1 MHELP
6 ITENLLKLVLEHA
19 GRAGAGR
26 VTDVHLVIGALSSVM
41 GESVQFYWDIL
52 TEGTPASSSRLHF
65 RRVPTTFA
73 CKECQHTF
81 EPARDDFICPA
92 CSSVMVR
99 VVAGDDLRLE
109 AIDVEPSEATCSKPG
124 EIHP

>member
-19 GRAGAGR
+19 ERAEAGQ
-26 VTDVHLVIGALSSVM
+26 VTDVHLVIGALSSIM

-52 TEGTPASSSRLHF
+52 TEGTIAAGSRLHF
-65 RRVPTTFA
+65 RRVPTTFR
-73 CKECQHTF
+73 CNECEHRF
-81 EPARDDFICPA
+81 EPAGEDFLCPA
-92 CSSVMVR
+92 CSSPRVR

-109 AIDVEPSEATCSKPG
+109 AIDVEPRVATCSKPG
-124 EIHP
+124 ETFP

>member
-19 GRAGAGR
+19 ERASAGQ

-52 TEGTPASSSRLHF
+52 TEGTAAAGSKLHF

-73 CKECQHTF
+73 CRECQHTF
-81 EPARDDFICPA
+81 EPKRDDFFCPE
-92 CSSVMVR
+92 CSSPWVR

-109 AIDVEPSEATCSKPG
+109 AIDVEPNEAACSKPG
-124 EIHP
+124 ETLP